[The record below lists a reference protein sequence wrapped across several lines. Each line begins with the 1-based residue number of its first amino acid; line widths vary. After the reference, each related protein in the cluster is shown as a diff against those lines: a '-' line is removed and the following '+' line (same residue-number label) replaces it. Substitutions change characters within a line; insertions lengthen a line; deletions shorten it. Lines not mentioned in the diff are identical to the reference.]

1 MVQLFLFL
9 GGISLFLYGMQMMGD
24 GLQQAAGARLQKILG
39 QLTKKTIYG
48 VALGAGVTAV
58 LQSSSA
64 TTVMTV
70 GLVNAGLM
78 NLEQAFG
85 IVMGANIGTTMTA
98 QLIAFNLTDYITL
111 IIAIGLWVYVVSTV
125 TPDDSQ
131 WVYRIPVTFTNEDG
145 LFSDRNLVLAS
156 GRDATVNLR
165 FNGKRRDLLKLNNT
179 NVTVTADLSQVTGAG
194 DWRLP
199 YTVELPETVSSSGI
213 EVEERSSSF
222 ISINVDK
229 LLTRSVEIRAVF
241 QGDVAE
247 GYTPE
252 AIELEYDSMDIS
264 GPRELVDRVSYAQV
278 VLERTNVSRTISENL
293 SFALMDEDGVQIES
307 DDLRCTVNGTA
318 VDKIG
323 VLMPVNMIKEVPLRV
338 ELIEGGGATADH
350 ATVSYDPAQ
359 ITIKGDPEVLAGLN
373 SIYLGTVDLSGIQNS
388 VTEEFSI
395 VIADGLTNM
404 TGTQAKVTVELR
416 NLKTKTFQVSNIELT
431 NAPENLQARLGTLS
445 LEVQL
450 RGTAEAIDALAASG
464 IRAVADLSGILA
476 TGTFSVPVEIYVD
489 ASSEVGAMGSYSVLV
504 TIAEPTTETA
514 VEVTGVSE
522 QPAASAVPTAEPAAE
537 QEAEPAAEV
546 TEQDTESPQ

>member
-1 MVQLFLFL
+1 
-9 GGISLFLYGMQMMGD
+9 MQRNKV
-24 GLQQAAGARLQKILG
+24 LTIL
-39 QLTKKTIYG
+39 L
-48 VALGAGVTAV
+48 
-58 LQSSSA
+58 S
-64 TTVMTV
+64 
-70 GLVNAGLM
+70 
-78 NLEQAFG
+78 
-85 IVMGANIGTTMTA
+85 
-98 QLIAFNLTDYITL
+98 L

-338 ELIEGGGATADH
+338 ELIEGGGATAEN
-350 ATVSYDPAQ
+350 TKVTIEPAS
-359 ITIKGDPEVLAGLN
+359 ISLAGDSKLLAGIN
-373 SIYLGTVDLSGIQNS
+373 RITLSSIDLTDFTTSFSDTYMIPIDNELRNITGA
-388 VTEEFSI
+388 TE
-395 VIADGLTNM
+395 
-404 TGTQAKVTVELR
+404 AKVTVEIVGLE
-416 NLKTKTFQVSNIELT
+416 TKSFKVTNISCINVTEGFSAKILT
-431 NAPENLQARLGTLS
+431 ENLVVT
-445 LEVQL
+445 L
-450 RGTAEAIDALAASG
+450 RGNPESLAALKDEN
-464 IRAVADLSGILA
+464 IRAVADLA
-476 TGTFSVPVEIYVD
+476 DMNEAVGTYTPKVRIYVD
-489 ASSEVGAMGSYSVLV
+489 GFTDVGSIRTGGTDYTVYIQLEKASEVERLP
-504 TIAEPTTETA
+504 E
-514 VEVTGVSE
+514 VEL
-522 QPAASAVPTAEPAAE
+522 P
-537 QEAEPAAEV
+537 
-546 TEQDTESPQ
+546 DTLED

>member
-1 MVQLFLFL
+1 
-9 GGISLFLYGMQMMGD
+9 MQRNKV
-24 GLQQAAGARLQKILG
+24 LTIL
-39 QLTKKTIYG
+39 L
-48 VALGAGVTAV
+48 
-58 LQSSSA
+58 S
-64 TTVMTV
+64 
-70 GLVNAGLM
+70 
-78 NLEQAFG
+78 
-85 IVMGANIGTTMTA
+85 
-98 QLIAFNLTDYITL
+98 L
-111 IIAIGLWVYVVSTV
+111 IIAIGLWVYVVSTI
-125 TPDDSQ
+125 TPDDSL
-131 WVYRIPVTFTNEDG
+131 WVYRIPVTFANEDG

-156 GRDATVNLR
+156 GRDSTVNLR
-165 FNGKRRDLLKLNNT
+165 FNGKRRDLQKLNNT
-179 NVTVTADLSQVTGAG
+179 NVTVTVDLSQITAAG

-199 YTVELPETVSSSGI
+199 YTVELPDNVTSSGI
-213 EVEERSSSF
+213 EVEERSSSY
-222 ISINVDK
+222 ISIAVDK
-229 LLTRSVEIRAVF
+229 LLTRTVEIRAVF

-252 AIELEYDSMDIS
+252 AIELEYDSMEIS
-264 GPRELVDRVSYAQV
+264 GPRDLVDRVAYAQV

-359 ITIKGDPEVLAGLN
+359 ITIKGDPDVLAGLN
-373 SIYLGTVDLSGIQNS
+373 SIYLGTVDLSSIQNS
-388 VTEEFSI
+388 VTEEFNI

-416 NLKTKTFQVSNIELT
+416 NLKTKTFQVSNIELA

-476 TGTFSVPVEIYVD
+476 TGTFSVPVDIYVD

-514 VEVTGVSE
+514 VEVTGVSQE
-522 QPAASAVPTAEPAAE
+522 PAASASPSAEPSASPAAE
-537 QEAEPAAEV
+537 QETEPATEV